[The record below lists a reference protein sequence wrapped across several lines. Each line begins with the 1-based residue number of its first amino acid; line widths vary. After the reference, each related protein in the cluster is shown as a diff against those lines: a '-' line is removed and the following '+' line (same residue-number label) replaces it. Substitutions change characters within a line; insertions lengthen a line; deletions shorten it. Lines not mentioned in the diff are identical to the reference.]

1 MQTFQFSGGSSRP
14 WRSRCVEERG
24 HLECQ
29 KNGNIKWEIGFRAN
43 NTIVYFDGSSSRTK
57 DMPADGYWMMLL
69 ISWYVKFQVSTED
82 FDYPN
87 RFFAGSCGIPSE
99 GQIATAFESVG
110 RSRHL
115 VGGWPKTDKIS
126 QGLKVEETPITF
138 KAAVL
143 TLDSNDCHI
152 MCVCFSFGM
161 SLESLRS
168 SWSVGW
174 WKASRPTGIVRSA
187 ALSNCALPT
196 TPRSTSMKLALNER
210 NLPENLNSAW
220 HSRYCFWKIAK

>member
-24 HLECQ
+24 HLECHCDSERMATWNERSVFGQ
-29 KNGNIKWEIGFRAN
+29 TTRLSTLMDQA
-43 NTIVYFDGSSSRTK
+43 SRTK

-69 ISWYVKFQVSTED
+69 ISWYVMFQVSAED
-82 FDYPN
+82 VDYPN

-99 GQIATAFESVG
+99 GQTATAFESVG

-138 KAAVL
+138 KAAAL
-143 TLDSNDCHI
+143 TPMTGTS
-152 MCVCFSFGM
+152 CVCFSFGM
-161 SLESLRS
+161 WE
-168 SWSVGW
+168 V
-174 WKASRPTGIVRSA
+174 
-187 ALSNCALPT
+187 
-196 TPRSTSMKLALNER
+196 
-210 NLPENLNSAW
+210 
-220 HSRYCFWKIAK
+220 

>member
-1 MQTFQFSGGSSRP
+1 MDQVPGQ
-14 WRSRCVEERG
+14 
-24 HLECQ
+24 
-29 KNGNIKWEIGFRAN
+29 
-43 NTIVYFDGSSSRTK
+43 
-57 DMPADGYWMMLL
+57 DMPADGYWMML
-69 ISWYVKFQVSTED
+69 ISWYVMFQVSSED
-82 FDYPN
+82 VDYPN
-87 RFFAGSCGIPSE
+87 GFFAGSCGIPSE

-115 VGGWPKTDKIS
+115 VGGWPKTDSIS

-143 TLDSNDCHI
+143 TPMTATS
-152 MCVCFSFGM
+152 CVCFCFGM

-210 NLPENLNSAW
+210 NLPENLKSAW
-220 HSRYCFWKIAK
+220 HSSYCFWKIAK